1 MSRNIRTARGATIN
15 MTAMAA
21 KHEMTRAVSNV
32 HMNARGDRLNP
43 DGSVR
48 MSAEEIAIAHHNNV
62 TPPQL
67 QPLRDTKPI
76 QESDPVSPIP
86 EPDEFA
92 EPDIPNLEEQF
103 QQEPEPICKITRS
116 REDGTKYVE
125 IEYDDGSIETLE
137 INDGE

>member
-67 QPLRDTKPI
+67 QPLSDTKPI
-76 QESDPVSPIP
+76 REPDLVSPIHQT
-86 EPDEFA
+86 
-92 EPDIPNLEEQF
+92 NLQSLTF
-103 QQEPEPICKITRS
+103 QI
-116 REDGTKYVE
+116 
-125 IEYDDGSIETLE
+125 
-137 INDGE
+137 